1 MWAIK
6 YNKLEPEEDIVKLTN
21 DALDNN
27 YYQTQLAK
35 FDDQK
40 LDQAKLEATL
50 PEGFTIFDNPIVR
63 FAAAGIDLNTI
74 INISTGKTIAETFNA
89 GIPAV
94 IYDAYN
100 ANEKLEAS
108 AYQNEQVIKAIKDP
122 NYNPKKNIKVFQKLV
137 KGKAMASKLNSDL
150 ITDAIKYD
158 KPITVQTAI
167 NALEKT
173 DKALN
178 NARKLDA
185 PVKKIRV
192 FDFDDTLSKIKK
204 HGYC

>member
-6 YNKLEPEEDIVKLTN
+6 YNKLDPERNIVELTN
-21 DALDNN
+21 DALDAN

-74 INISTGKTIAETFNA
+74 INISTGETIAETFNA

-108 AYQNEQVIKAIKDP
+108 AYQNEQVIKAIKNP

-137 KGKAMASKLNSDL
+137 PGKSTWLLSL
-150 ITDAIKYD
+150 IA
-158 KPITVQTAI
+158 V
-167 NALEKT
+167 
-173 DKALN
+173 
-178 NARKLDA
+178 
-185 PVKKIRV
+185 
-192 FDFDDTLSKIKK
+192 
-204 HGYC
+204 